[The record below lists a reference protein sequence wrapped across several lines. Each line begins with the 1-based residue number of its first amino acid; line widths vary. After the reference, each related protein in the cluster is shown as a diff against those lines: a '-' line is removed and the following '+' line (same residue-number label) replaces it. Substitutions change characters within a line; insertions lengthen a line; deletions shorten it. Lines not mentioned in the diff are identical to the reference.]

1 MNMDKEILSEI
12 LIEIE
17 KEISVLEEK
26 REKIFRELNKKRW

>member
-17 KEISVLEEK
+17 KEISALEEK
-26 REKIFRELNKKRW
+26 REKIFEELNKKRG

>member
-1 MNMDKEILSEI
+1 MDKEMLSEI

-26 REKIFRELNKKRW
+26 REKIFRELNKKRG